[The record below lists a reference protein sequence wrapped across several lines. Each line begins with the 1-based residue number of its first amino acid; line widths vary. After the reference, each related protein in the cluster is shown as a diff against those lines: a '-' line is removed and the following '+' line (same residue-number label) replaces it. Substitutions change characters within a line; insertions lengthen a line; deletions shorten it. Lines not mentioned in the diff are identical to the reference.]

1 MRVELSHLVGMEDAV
16 TAVITMFESPCLVEL
31 EKEESCV
38 CCPCVTGEHKEDK
51 RGVGEPYCSLRP
63 PGFEDA
69 LLLNAALSFEGRAGP
84 PGGSQRGLQHCLALL
99 SPFTPPL
106 PGGC

>member
-38 CCPCVTGEHKEDK
+38 CCPCVRGEHKEDK
-51 RGVGEPYCSLRP
+51 
-63 PGFEDA
+63 
-69 LLLNAALSFEGRAGP
+69 
-84 PGGSQRGLQHCLALL
+84 
-99 SPFTPPL
+99 
-106 PGGC
+106 